1 MVEEITPV
9 ETATVETIEAPV
21 KAKRVTKA
29 MASAAVA
36 AADEP
41 LLMPTQTWK
50 TVGEYISAFLPDE
63 KPVTGAEVIAAFF
76 LAEKKQ
82 KVIAASLVATE
93 DKA

>member
-1 MVEEITPV
+1 
-9 ETATVETIEAPV
+9 
-21 KAKRVTKA
+21 
-29 MASAAVA
+29 
-36 AADEP
+36 
-41 LLMPTQTWK
+41 
-50 TVGEYISAFLPDE
+50 LPDE